1 MSNQLKGFVI
11 GVAPTCLVSIFF
23 AILKLCGAVDW
34 SWAMVTM
41 PVWIGPLLAIAF
53 VIAALSFY
61 GIQHARGVDLDRK
74 AP

>member
-11 GVAPTCLVSIFF
+11 GVATTCLVSIFF
-23 AILKLCGAVDW
+23 AILKLTGAVDW

-53 VIAALSFY
+53 VIVALSFY
-61 GIQHARGVDLDRK
+61 GIQHARGVDIE
-74 AP
+74 